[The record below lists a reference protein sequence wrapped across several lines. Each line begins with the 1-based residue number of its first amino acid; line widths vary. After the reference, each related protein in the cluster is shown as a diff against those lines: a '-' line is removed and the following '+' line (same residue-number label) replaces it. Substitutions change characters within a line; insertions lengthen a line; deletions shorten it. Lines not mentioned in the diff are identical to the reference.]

1 MHAVMHDWP
10 DDKVKEILANLAP
23 AMKKG
28 YSRLLIYEMLLPP
41 TGASLAQATM
51 DVEMM
56 TLLSGLERTAA
67 GWTKLLEDSGF
78 AIIKLWPDGRGLET
92 LIEAELA

>member
-10 DDKVKEILANLAP
+10 DNKVKEILANLAP

-28 YSRLLIYEMLLPP
+28 YSKLLIYEMLLPP

-56 TLLSGLERTAA
+56 ALLGGLERTATA
-67 GWTKLLEDSGF
+67 WTSLLEESGF
-78 AIIKLWPDGRGLET
+78 SVIKLWPDGRGLET
-92 LIEAELA
+92 LIEAELS

>member
-1 MHAVMHDWP
+1 MHDWS
-10 DDKVKEILANLAP
+10 DDKVKEILANLVP

-28 YSRLLIYEMLLPP
+28 YSKLLIYEMLLPP

-56 TLLSGLERTAA
+56 TLLSGLERTAGAWKSLLGEA
-67 GWTKLLEDSGF
+67 GF
-78 AIIKLWPDGRGLET
+78 NVIKLWPDGRGLET
-92 LIEAELA
+92 LIEAELS